1 MGGSGCQS
9 QQLDAKPHQ
18 RGLKDHG
25 SVSDDLYEERN
36 FFMKSLSIRNQIWVA
51 AALPLLPVS
60 VLVTDQFLGINP
72 PFWLM
77 VTAPVVSL
85 GTAIFYTRR
94 LLDQIFSPLHALT
107 HRLDTMENICVRQ
120 LSEGMVALSSGD
132 LTYEIIPG
140 TKPIPNPSDNE
151 LGQIATRFNQ
161 ILAKVQGIVASYN
174 VMRGDLSRKIHSVTI
189 IADHVSAMSRDLA
202 SSSEQSELA
211 AREIAQG
218 SEKLAYSTSDAR
230 GSMNVLAET
239 VQDMLSSTNR
249 QSSSF
254 QTTCESLLSAS
265 EEIKAMQGATELV
278 AAHALAGQQAVNQ
291 TIKAIQ
297 LVGESVERSSSI
309 VAELESSGRQIEV
322 ITRSIEAIAEQT
334 NLLAL
339 NAAIEAARAGEHG
352 RGFAVVAE
360 EVRKLAEQSGSLTKQ
375 ISDQLNEVQRS
386 VLETVESMKATS
398 SSATQASEEST
409 AAGNSLDKIV
419 SSASQ
424 VADKA
429 SMVSERVT
437 HFSLEMKK
445 VGELAHEHTLN
456 FQAMAENAEQVNQ
469 SITEVAAIGE
479 ESAAA
484 AEQLS
489 ASFEELEK
497 SSKSLAQYGSE
508 LLELISQFT
517 LDRSALATEAQPV
530 RRAA

>member
-1 MGGSGCQS
+1 
-9 QQLDAKPHQ
+9 
-18 RGLKDHG
+18 
-25 SVSDDLYEERN
+25 
-36 FFMKSLSIRNQIWVA
+36 MKSLTIRNQIWVA
-51 AALPLLPVS
+51 AALPLLPMS
-60 VLVTDQFLGINP
+60 VLVADQFLAINP
-72 PFWLM
+72 PLWLK
-77 VTAPVVSL
+77 VAAPVASL
-85 GTAIFYTRR
+85 GIAVFYTRR
-94 LLDQIFSPLHALT
+94 LLDQIFSPLQALT
-107 HRLDTMENICVRQ
+107 QRLDSMENICVRQ
-120 LSEGMVALSSGD
+120 LSEGMVALSNGD
-132 LTYEIIPG
+132 LTYEVIPG
-140 TKPIPNPSDNE
+140 TKPIPDPSDNE

-174 VMRGDLSRKIHSVTI
+174 GMRGDLSRKIHSVTVV
-189 IADHVSAMSRDLA
+189 ADHVSAMSRDLA
-202 SSSEQSELA
+202 SSGEQSELA

-218 SEKLAYSTSDAR
+218 SERLAYSTADA
-230 GSMNVLAET
+230 GASMNVLSET
-239 VQDMLSSTNR
+239 VQDMLSSTSR
-249 QSSSF
+249 QSSSI

-278 AAHALAGQQAVNQ
+278 ATHALAGQQAVNQ

-409 AAGNSLDKIV
+409 AAGNSLDQIV
-419 SSASQ
+419 TSAKE
-424 VADKA
+424 VANKA
-429 SMVSERVT
+429 SSVSGEVT
-437 HFSLEMKK
+437 HVSLEMKK
-445 VGELAHEHTLN
+445 VGQLAQEHTSN
-456 FQAMAENAEQVNQ
+456 FQAMAENALQVNN

-484 AEQLS
+484 AEELS
-489 ASFEELEK
+489 ASFQELEA
-497 SSKSLAQYGSE
+497 SSKKLAVHGSE
-508 LLELISQFT
+508 LMEMIAQFT
-517 LDRSALATEAQPV
+517 LDRSALATEAQPI